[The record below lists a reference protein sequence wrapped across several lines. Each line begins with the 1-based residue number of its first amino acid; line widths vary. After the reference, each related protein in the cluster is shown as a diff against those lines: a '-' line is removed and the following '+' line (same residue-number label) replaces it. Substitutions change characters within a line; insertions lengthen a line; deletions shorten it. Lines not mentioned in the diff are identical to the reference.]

1 MHADPPAQCDVHPQS
16 MLQMST
22 LLTIRS
28 HLRSR
33 NGSKA
38 SEWAIVNVQLCSRGD
53 KRLKSS
59 ADNLTG
65 LRQRRINRSNSD
77 LVSFGV
83 KEKRSPSEP

>member
-1 MHADPPAQCDVHPQS
+1 

-22 LLTIRS
+22 LLTIS
-28 HLRSR
+28 AHLRPR

-38 SEWAIVNVQLCSRGD
+38 SDWASVSVQSCSRGD
-53 KRLKSS
+53 RRLKGSS
-59 ADNLTG
+59 DNLHG